1 MTRGAKKV
9 SRLRRADSELDD
21 FIAYDE
27 EEDDLLR
34 TDSDSETDDT
44 STGSSQFPSLTN
56 LILLSGPTGSGKS
69 CSVHAV
75 AKELGWEV
83 LECYPGQWKRNAKN
97 IEKYTGDVGK
107 NHITRNDVFSAFRK
121 KELSFGEQK
130 EENKQAAQL
139 LILFDEVDVLFKTEP
154 DFWPGA

>member
-1 MTRGAKKV
+1 M
-9 SRLRRADSELDD
+9 RRADSDLDD
-21 FIAYDE
+21 FIAYDD

-44 STGSSQFPSLTN
+44 STGSSQFSSLTN
-56 LILLSGPTGSGKS
+56 LILLSGPTASGKS
-69 CSVHAV
+69 SSVHAV

-121 KELSFGEQK
+121 KESSSATMGAAEQK

-154 DFWPGA
+154 DFWPGTSRL